1 MAGSIENSATSVGR
15 KPSRR
20 YNKRRDAIINSAVTV
35 INRKGVRGMT
45 LADVA
50 QSLDLVPTGVIYY
63 FRNKEEL
70 AVACFERAIEQFDSL
85 LTDAATQDGAAARVY
100 AFIDA
105 YIDYKRRSALGEADR
120 IAVFN
125 DVRALNHPGLNKAYV
140 DMFRRARALLS
151 SESLTRLEQNARAH
165 LLLSQAFWAVVWLP
179 RFDPEDYPRA
189 ASRTA
194 DLVAHGLAAPG
205 VRWPTVSLPDL
216 GPAPGDDPSA
226 ELFLK
231 AATELINEQ
240 GYLGA
245 SVEKIS
251 ARLNVTKGAFYHRH
265 EAKDDLVLACFQ
277 RTFEVVRQAIRAAE
291 AATSNGYECLA
302 AAASALVEYQI
313 AGNAPFLR
321 TSALTSVPEALQERL
336 VREFDRLSDRLASI
350 ICDGIADGSI
360 RPVEVNVAAQLITAM
375 INAAAELKYWAPG
388 LEPKDA
394 ATVYVRPTFEGLLAP
409 SAPTPAR

>member
-1 MAGSIENSATSVGR
+1 MADSIDKSAVPAKR

-20 YNKRRDAIINSAVTV
+20 YSGRRDAIIASAVAV

-50 QSLDLVPTGVIYY
+50 ERLDLVPTGVIYY
-63 FRNKEEL
+63 FKNKEEL
-70 AVACFERAIEQFDSL
+70 AVACFERAIDRFNGLIAE
-85 LTDAATQDGAAARVY
+85 AAAADGARARVES
-100 AFIDA
+100 FIDGF
-105 YIDYKRRSALGEADR
+105 IDYKRRSALGQAER

-125 DVRALNHPGLNKAYV
+125 DVRALNNPGLNAAYV
-140 DMFRRARALLS
+140 DMFRRARALFPS
-151 SESLTRLEQNARAH
+151 AAFSRPEQNARTH

-194 DLVAHGLAAPG
+194 DILMNGLAAPG
-205 VRWPTVSLPDL
+205 ARWPSVSLPDL
-216 GPAPGDDPSA
+216 APATEGDPSA
-226 ELFLK
+226 ELFLR

-265 EAKDDLVLACFQ
+265 DAKDDLVLACFE
-277 RTFEVVRQAIRAAE
+277 RTFQVVRQAIRTAE
-291 AATSNGYECLA
+291 ASASNGYERLA

-313 AGNAPFLR
+313 SGNAPLLR
-321 TSALTSVPEALQERL
+321 TSALTSVPEPLQEEL
-336 VREFDRLSDRLASI
+336 VRKFDRLSDRLAGI
-350 ICDGIADGSI
+350 ICDGVADGSV

-388 LEPKDA
+388 VVPQNA
-394 ATVYVRPTFEGLLAP
+394 AALYVRPLFEGLL
-409 SAPTPAR
+409 TPKA